1 MEQGKDE
8 TDFFVSLARDF
19 LDEWPL
25 ASLVCAYAGGS
36 VGRGEADAYSDLD
49 LHIFVEGEDDPS
61 CENRLF
67 RGHVIQLHVQSA
79 PTDEEV
85 YENPWAWR
93 YVKEAKVVLD
103 PEDRFTSWM
112 KAICA
117 YMDSPAGKAKM
128 FAQAKAGVVA
138 FHEEAQAA
146 LSEGFPYSAY
156 LAAWAGWI
164 GALQMRAF
172 FHGHSLSDAVLYQLV
187 QKAGHSDG
195 MDVFLQETY
204 RSNQNVHDV
213 LVLLA
218 DYRAHLRSKNEGIEF
233 AFALAAEN
241 DWLVKRKVQ
250 RCQERNQLD
259 MAGFLLFSEAIWLY
273 HSVDSD
279 KWLEEHWA
287 ELPSQ
292 IYVPLKKLGFFQADE
307 QLLSLLR
314 HVSAEIIAEIG

>member
-1 MEQGKDE
+1 MEQSKDF
-8 TDFFVSLARDF
+8 TDFFVSLAREF

-25 ASLVCAYAGGS
+25 TSLVCAYVGGS

-49 LHIFVEGEDDPS
+49 LHIFVEGEGDPS

-67 RGHVIQLHVQSA
+67 KGHVIQLQVQSA

-93 YVKEAKVVLD
+93 FLKEAKVVLD
-103 PEDRFTSWM
+103 PGDRFTSWM
-112 KAICA
+112 NDMCA

-128 FAQAKAGVVA
+128 FAQAKAEVDS

-146 LSEGFPYSAY
+146 LMEGFPYSAY

-164 GALQMRAF
+164 GALQMSAVF
-172 FHGHSLSDAVLYQLV
+172 QGHSLSDAQLYQLV
-187 QKAGHSDG
+187 QKARRSDG
-195 MDVFLQETY
+195 MGGFFQKTY
-204 RSNQNVHDV
+204 LSNQDV
-213 LVLLA
+213 QDALMLFT
-218 DYRAHLRSKNEGIEF
+218 DYRAHLRSINEGIEF
-233 AFALAAEN
+233 ALATEN

-250 RCQERNQLD
+250 RLQERNQLD

-279 KWLEEHWA
+279 EWLENHWVD
-287 ELPSQ
+287 LPAKLSLSL
-292 IYVPLKKLGFFQADE
+292 PKLGFFQADE
-307 QLLSLLR
+307 QLLSDLR
-314 HVSAEIIAEIG
+314 YASAEIIAELG